1 MDDAVSTLV
10 IWVQNAKVA
19 AVNAII
25 VPRVEMAVR
34 CKQYGLLR
42 NPESLVN
49 KIESG
54 GLVGIFL
61 RK

>member
-25 VPRVEMAVR
+25 VARVEMAVR

-49 KIESG
+49 NIESG